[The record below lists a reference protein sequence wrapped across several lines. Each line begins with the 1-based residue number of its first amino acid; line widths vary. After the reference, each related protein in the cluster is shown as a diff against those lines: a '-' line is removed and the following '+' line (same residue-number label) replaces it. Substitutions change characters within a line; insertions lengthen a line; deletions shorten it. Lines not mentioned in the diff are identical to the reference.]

1 MNFSKA
7 KIFSISFIILFFITS
22 GVFLSI
28 SILKDEAVKTH
39 LKLVEL
45 YSNIFADNLTKSI
58 DGITFLVNNLV
69 VFLENELE
77 PEAIDSK
84 LNDLLRNNFQIRSI
98 NILDEKNKIINSS
111 NSFNKDI
118 VVNIDEFFP
127 QTNYNKRIFRIGET
141 KEGRDLYEAKD
152 IVYVNNDLDINFF
165 SIVKDINVGNR
176 NLKILITIN
185 GDFLLNSYN
194 NLLNINDAFIDILRL
209 DGTLLVTND
218 FKNRE
223 SSLNKELL
231 DSIRSKNI
239 FSGVMEK
246 YNQEKTILSYK
257 TSAYYPMIV
266 AVRVNFDKTL
276 KDWEEK
282 SYVFLMTI
290 FMLLLVTFSLIVT
303 IFFIYNRRKEK
314 ELFLHKKFKI
324 LFEQSNFF
332 ATIVSC
338 QGKILEIND
347 GFANFFNKFDS
358 SKSIWEYE
366 CWPKEERIWLEN
378 FIKRYN
384 KDEKIQKEL
393 NIIDEKGKTKVLEV
407 VVSSFENNGKKE
419 LVLIALDI
427 TAKKEKEQELKNAYI
442 VFQNAHD
449 GIVVTDEKANIIN
462 VNRAF
467 EKDTGYKLD
476 EIFGKNP
483 RFLKSG
489 IQDVDF
495 YKKMWGKL
503 STEGYWEGELV
514 NKNKHG
520 NRYVERIKI
529 NAVFDENRKLTNYI
543 ALFSDITLQ
552 KEQEKLLREKEELL
566 FQQSKLSAMGEMI
579 GNIAHQ
585 WRQPLSIISS
595 SISAIKLSVGTNI
608 YSNEEL
614 VNFMDTILNS
624 TKYLSNTIED
634 FRNFYKKDLEKEE
647 FGIKNAIDSS
657 FNLIKTELV
666 KHSIKTVFVDDKD
679 FNVTGVKNQFLQ
691 VLINILSNSK
701 DAFMDKNIENKTIF
715 INLYEENDK
724 KCIEIYDNAGGIKDE
739 VIEHVF
745 EPYFTTKHKSI
756 GTGIGL
762 YMSQEIV
769 TKHLN
774 GLISV
779 SNKVFIYQDSEYKG
793 ACFKIII

>member
-45 YSNIFADNLTKSI
+45 YSTIFADNMTKTV

-69 VFLENELE
+69 VFLENEH
-77 PEAIDSK
+77 DSEKIHLK
-84 LNDLLRNNFQIRSI
+84 LNDLLRNNFEIRSI
-98 NILDEKNKIINSS
+98 NILDEENRVINSS
-111 NSFNKDI
+111 NELNKGI
-118 VVNIDEFFP
+118 VVKTNEFFP
-127 QTNYNKRIFRIGET
+127 QSNFDKKIFRIGKT
-141 KEGRDLYEAKD
+141 KEGRDLYEARD
-152 IVYVNNDLDINFF
+152 IEYINNDLDINFF
-165 SIVKDINVGNR
+165 SFIKEINIENKKFKV
-176 NLKILITIN
+176 LININ
-185 GDFLLNSYN
+185 GDFILNSYN
-194 NLLNINDAFIDILRL
+194 NLLNINNAYIDILRL
-209 DGTLLVTND
+209 DGNLLVTND
-218 FKNRE
+218 FGNKD
-223 SSLNKELL
+223 SLLNKELL
-231 DSIRSKNI
+231 DKIKKRNI
-239 FSGVMEK
+239 FSGVMD
-246 YNQEKTILSYK
+246 YNLEKTILSYK
-257 TSAYYPMIV
+257 ISDYYPLII

-276 KDWEEK
+276 RDWEQK
-282 SYVFLMTI
+282 SYVFLLTI
-290 FMLLLVTFSLIVT
+290 FMLLLITFSLIVSL
-303 IFFIYNRRKEK
+303 FYVYNRRKEK

-332 ATIVSC
+332 ATVINC

-347 GFANFFNKFDS
+347 SFSTFFNELDS
-358 SKSIWEYE
+358 NKNIWEYD
-366 CWPKEERIWLEN
+366 CWPKEEKKWLEN
-378 FIKRYN
+378 LIKRYDKN
-384 KDEKIQKEL
+384 EQIQKEL
-393 NIIDEKGKTKVLEV
+393 NIFDKKGKRRVLELV
-407 VVSSFENNGKKE
+407 ISSFENDGKKE

-427 TAKKEKEQELKNAYI
+427 TSKKEKEQELKNAYI

-449 GIVVTDEKANIIN
+449 GIVVTDEKVNIIN

-467 EKDTGYKLD
+467 ENDTGYKLD

-483 RFLKSG
+483 RILKSG

-495 YKKMWGKL
+495 YKKMWEKL
-503 STEGYWEGELV
+503 NKEGYWEGELV
-514 NKNKHG
+514 NKNKQG
-520 NRYVERIKI
+520 NRYIERIKI
-529 NAVFDENRKLTNYI
+529 NAVYDENKKLTNYI

-585 WRQPLSIISS
+585 WRQPLSVISS

-608 YSNEEL
+608 YTNEEL
-614 VNFMDTILNS
+614 INFMDTVLNS
-624 TKYLSNTIED
+624 TKYLSETIDD

-647 FGIKNAIDSS
+647 FAIKNAIDMS
-657 FNLIKTELV
+657 FNLVKTELV
-666 KHSIKTVFVDDKD
+666 KHGIKTIFINDTD
-679 FNVTGVKNQFLQ
+679 FNIMGVKNQFLQ
-691 VLINILSNSK
+691 VLMNILSNSK
-701 DAFMDKNIENKTIF
+701 DAFIDKNIDDKTIF

-724 KCIEIYDNAGGIKDE
+724 KCIEIYDNAGGIKDD

-762 YMSQEIV
+762 YMSQEIIA
-769 TKHLN
+769 KHLE
-774 GLISV
+774 GQITV
-779 SNKVFIYQDSEYKG
+779 TNKEFIYQDNEYKG
-793 ACFKIII
+793 ACFKITI

>member
-45 YSNIFADNLTKSI
+45 YSTIFADNMTKTV

-69 VFLENELE
+69 VFLENEHE
-77 PEAIDSK
+77 PEKIHAK
-84 LNDLLRNNFQIRSI
+84 LNDLLRNNFEIRSI
-98 NILDEKNKIINSS
+98 NILDEENRVINSS
-111 NSFNKDI
+111 NELNKGI
-118 VVNIDEFFP
+118 VVKTNEFFP
-127 QTNYNKRIFRIGET
+127 QSNFDKNIFRIGKT

-152 IVYVNNDLDINFF
+152 IEYINNDLDINFF
-165 SIVKDINVGNR
+165 SFIKEINIENKKFNV
-176 NLKILITIN
+176 LININ
-185 GDFLLNSYN
+185 GDFILNSYN
-194 NLLNINDAFIDILRL
+194 NLMNINNAYIDILRL
-209 DGTLLVTND
+209 DGNLLITND
-218 FKNRE
+218 FRNKD
-223 SSLNKELL
+223 SLLNKELL
-231 DSIRSKNI
+231 ENIKNRNI
-239 FSGVMEK
+239 FSGVMD
-246 YNQEKTILSYK
+246 YNLEKTILSYK
-257 TSAYYPMIV
+257 ISDYYPLII

-276 KDWEEK
+276 RDWEQK
-282 SYVFLMTI
+282 SYVFLLTI
-290 FMLLLVTFSLIVT
+290 FMLLLITFSLIVSL
-303 IFFIYNRRKEK
+303 FYVYNRRKEK

-332 ATIVSC
+332 ATVINC

-347 GFANFFNKFDS
+347 SFSTFFNELDS
-358 SKSIWEYE
+358 NKNIWEYD
-366 CWPKEERIWLEN
+366 CWPKEEKKWLEN
-378 FIKRYN
+378 LIKRYDKN
-384 KDEKIQKEL
+384 EQIQKEL
-393 NIIDEKGKTKVLEV
+393 NIFDKKGKRRVLELV
-407 VVSSFENNGKKE
+407 ISSFENNGKKE
-419 LVLIALDI
+419 LVLISLDI
-427 TAKKEKEQELKNAYI
+427 TSKKEKEQELKNAYI

-449 GIVVTDEKANIIN
+449 GIVVTDEKVNIIN

-483 RFLKSG
+483 RILKSG

-495 YKKMWGKL
+495 YKKMWEKL
-503 STEGYWEGELV
+503 NKEGYWEWELV
-514 NKNKHG
+514 NKNKQG
-520 NRYVERIKI
+520 SRYVERIKI
-529 NAVFDENRKLTNYI
+529 NAVYDENKKLTNYI

-585 WRQPLSIISS
+585 WRQPLSVISS

-608 YSNEEL
+608 YTNEEL
-614 VNFMDTILNS
+614 INFMDTVLNS
-624 TKYLSNTIED
+624 TKYLSETIDD

-647 FGIKNAIDSS
+647 FAIKNAIDMS
-657 FNLIKTELV
+657 FNLVKTELV
-666 KHSIKTVFVDDKD
+666 KHGIKTIFINDTD
-679 FNVTGVKNQFLQ
+679 FNIMGVKNQFLQ
-691 VLINILSNSK
+691 VLMNILSNSK
-701 DAFMDKNIENKTIF
+701 DAFIDKNIDDKTIF

-724 KCIEIYDNAGGIKDE
+724 KCIEIYDNAGGIKDD

-762 YMSQEIV
+762 YMSQEIIA
-769 TKHLN
+769 KHLE
-774 GLISV
+774 GQITV
-779 SNKVFIYQDSEYKG
+779 TNKEFIYQDNEYKG
-793 ACFKIII
+793 ACFKITI

>member
-45 YSNIFADNLTKSI
+45 YSTIFADNMTKTV

-69 VFLENELE
+69 VFLENEHE
-77 PEAIDSK
+77 PEKIHAK
-84 LNDLLRNNFQIRSI
+84 LNDLLRNNFEIRSI
-98 NILDEKNKIINSS
+98 NILDEENRVINSS
-111 NSFNKDI
+111 NELNKGI
-118 VVNIDEFFP
+118 VVKTNEFFP
-127 QTNYNKRIFRIGET
+127 QSNFDKNIFRIGKT

-152 IVYVNNDLDINFF
+152 IEYINNDLDINFF
-165 SIVKDINVGNR
+165 SFIKEINIENKKFNV
-176 NLKILITIN
+176 LININ
-185 GDFLLNSYN
+185 GDFILNSYN
-194 NLLNINDAFIDILRL
+194 NLMNINNAYIDILRL
-209 DGTLLVTND
+209 DGNLLITND
-218 FKNRE
+218 FRNKD
-223 SSLNKELL
+223 SLLNKELL
-231 DSIRSKNI
+231 ENIKNRNI
-239 FSGVMEK
+239 FSGVMD
-246 YNQEKTILSYK
+246 YNLEKTILSYK
-257 TSAYYPMIV
+257 ISDYYPLII

-276 KDWEEK
+276 KDWEQK
-282 SYVFLMTI
+282 SYVFLLTI
-290 FMLLLVTFSLIVT
+290 FMLLLITFSLIVSL
-303 IFFIYNRRKEK
+303 FYVYNRRKEK

-332 ATIVSC
+332 ATVINC

-347 GFANFFNKFDS
+347 SFSTFFNELDS
-358 SKSIWEYE
+358 NKNIWEYD
-366 CWPKEERIWLEN
+366 CWPKEEKKWLEN
-378 FIKRYN
+378 LIKRYDKN
-384 KDEKIQKEL
+384 EQIQKEL
-393 NIIDEKGKTKVLEV
+393 NIFDKKGKRRVLELV
-407 VVSSFENNGKKE
+407 ISSFENDGKKE

-427 TAKKEKEQELKNAYI
+427 TSKKEKEQELKNAYI

-449 GIVVTDEKANIIN
+449 GIVVTDEKVNIIN

-467 EKDTGYKLD
+467 ENDTGYKLD

-483 RFLKSG
+483 RILKSG

-495 YKKMWGKL
+495 YKKMWEKL
-503 STEGYWEGELV
+503 NKEGYWEGELV
-514 NKNKHG
+514 NKNKQG
-520 NRYVERIKI
+520 NRYIERIKI
-529 NAVFDENRKLTNYI
+529 NAVYDENKKLTNYI

-552 KEQEKLLREKEELL
+552 KEQEKLLKEKEELL

-585 WRQPLSIISS
+585 WRQPLSVISS

-608 YSNEEL
+608 YTNEEL
-614 VNFMDTILNS
+614 INFMDTVLNS
-624 TKYLSNTIED
+624 TKYLSETIDD

-647 FGIKNAIDSS
+647 FAIKNAIDMS
-657 FNLIKTELV
+657 FNLVKTELV
-666 KHSIKTVFVDDKD
+666 KHGIKTIFINDTD
-679 FNVTGVKNQFLQ
+679 FNIMGVKNQFLQ
-691 VLINILSNSK
+691 VLMNILSNSK
-701 DAFMDKNIENKTIF
+701 DAFIDKNIDDKTIF

-724 KCIEIYDNAGGIKDE
+724 KCIEIYDNAGGIKDD

-762 YMSQEIV
+762 YMSQEIIA
-769 TKHLN
+769 KHLE
-774 GLISV
+774 GQITV
-779 SNKVFIYQDSEYKG
+779 TNKEFIYQDNEYKG
-793 ACFKIII
+793 ACFKITI

>member
-45 YSNIFADNLTKSI
+45 YSTIFADNMTKTV

-69 VFLENELE
+69 VFLENEHE
-77 PEAIDSK
+77 PEKIHAK
-84 LNDLLRNNFQIRSI
+84 LNDLLRNNFEIRSI
-98 NILDEKNKIINSS
+98 NILDEENRVINSS
-111 NSFNKDI
+111 NELNKGI
-118 VVNIDEFFP
+118 VVKTNEFFP
-127 QTNYNKRIFRIGET
+127 QSNFDKNIFRIGKT

-152 IVYVNNDLDINFF
+152 IEYINNDLDINFF
-165 SIVKDINVGNR
+165 SFIKEINIENKKFNV
-176 NLKILITIN
+176 LININ
-185 GDFLLNSYN
+185 GDFILNSYN
-194 NLLNINDAFIDILRL
+194 NLMNINNAYIDILRL
-209 DGTLLVTND
+209 DGNLLITND
-218 FKNRE
+218 FRNKD
-223 SSLNKELL
+223 SLLNKELL
-231 DSIRSKNI
+231 ENIKNRNI
-239 FSGVMEK
+239 FSGVMD
-246 YNQEKTILSYK
+246 YNLEKTILSYK
-257 TSAYYPMIV
+257 ISDYYPLII

-276 KDWEEK
+276 KDWEQK
-282 SYVFLMTI
+282 SYVFLLTI
-290 FMLLLVTFSLIVT
+290 FMLLLITFSLIVSL
-303 IFFIYNRRKEK
+303 FYVYNRRKEK

-332 ATIVSC
+332 ATVINC
-338 QGKILEIND
+338 QGKILEINHT
-347 GFANFFNKFDS
+347 FANFFKEIDSNKN
-358 SKSIWEYE
+358 IWEYY
-366 CWPKEERIWLEN
+366 CWPKEEKKWLEN
-378 FIKRYN
+378 LIKRYDKN
-384 KDEKIQKEL
+384 EQVQKEL
-393 NIIDEKGKTKVLEV
+393 NIFDKKGKQRVLELV
-407 VVSSFENNGKKE
+407 ISSFENDGKKE

-427 TAKKEKEQELKNAYI
+427 TSKKEKEQELKNAYI

-449 GIVVTDEKANIIN
+449 GIVVTDEKVNIIN

-483 RFLKSG
+483 RILKSG

-495 YKKMWGKL
+495 YKKMWEKL
-503 STEGYWEGELV
+503 NKEGYWEGELV
-514 NKNKHG
+514 NKNKQG
-520 NRYVERIKI
+520 NRYIERIKI
-529 NAVFDENRKLTNYI
+529 NAIYDENKKLTNYI

-585 WRQPLSIISS
+585 WRQPLSVISS

-608 YSNEEL
+608 YTNEEL
-614 VNFMDTILNS
+614 INFMDTVLNS
-624 TKYLSNTIED
+624 TKYLSETIDD

-647 FGIKNAIDSS
+647 FAIKNAIDIS
-657 FNLIKTELV
+657 FNLVKTELV
-666 KHSIKTVFVDDKD
+666 KHSIKTIFINDTD
-679 FNVTGVKNQFLQ
+679 FNITGVKNQFLQ
-691 VLINILSNSK
+691 VLMNILSNSK
-701 DAFMDKNIENKTIF
+701 DAFIDKNIEDKTIF

-739 VIEHVF
+739 IIAHVF

-762 YMSQEIV
+762 YMSQEII
-769 TKHLN
+769 TKHLE
-774 GLISV
+774 GQITV
-779 SNKVFIYQDSEYKG
+779 TNKEFIYQDNEYKG
-793 ACFKIII
+793 ACFKITI

>member
-45 YSNIFADNLTKSI
+45 YSTIFADNMTKTV

-69 VFLENELE
+69 VFLENEHE
-77 PEAIDSK
+77 PEKIHAK
-84 LNDLLRNNFQIRSI
+84 LNDLLRNNFEIRSI
-98 NILDEKNKIINSS
+98 NILDEENRVINSS
-111 NSFNKDI
+111 NELNKGI
-118 VVNIDEFFP
+118 VVKTNKFFP
-127 QTNYNKRIFRIGET
+127 QSNFDKNIFRIGKT

-152 IVYVNNDLDINFF
+152 IEYINNDLDINFF
-165 SIVKDINVGNR
+165 SFIKEINIENKKFNV
-176 NLKILITIN
+176 LININ
-185 GDFLLNSYN
+185 GDFILNSYN
-194 NLLNINDAFIDILRL
+194 NLMNINNAYIDILRL
-209 DGTLLVTND
+209 DGNLLITND
-218 FKNRE
+218 FRNKD
-223 SSLNKELL
+223 SLLNKELL
-231 DSIRSKNI
+231 ENIKNRNI
-239 FSGVMEK
+239 FSGVMD
-246 YNQEKTILSYK
+246 YNLEKTILSYK
-257 TSAYYPMIV
+257 ISDYYPLII

-276 KDWEEK
+276 KDWEQK
-282 SYVFLMTI
+282 SYVFLLTI
-290 FMLLLVTFSLIVT
+290 FMLLLITFSLIVSL
-303 IFFIYNRRKEK
+303 FYVYNRRKEK

-332 ATIVSC
+332 ATVINC
-338 QGKILEIND
+338 EGKILEINHT
-347 GFANFFNKFDS
+347 FANFFKEIDSNKN
-358 SKSIWEYE
+358 IWEYY
-366 CWPKEERIWLEN
+366 CWPKEEKKWLEN
-378 FIKRYN
+378 LIKRYDKN
-384 KDEKIQKEL
+384 EQVQKEL
-393 NIIDEKGKTKVLEV
+393 NIFDKKGKQRVLELV
-407 VVSSFENNGKKE
+407 ISSFENDGKKE

-427 TAKKEKEQELKNAYI
+427 TSKKEKEQELKNAYI

-449 GIVVTDEKANIIN
+449 GIVVTDEKVNIIN

-483 RFLKSG
+483 RILKSG

-495 YKKMWGKL
+495 YKKMWEKL
-503 STEGYWEGELV
+503 NKEGYWEGELV
-514 NKNKHG
+514 NKNKQG
-520 NRYVERIKI
+520 NRYIERIKI
-529 NAVFDENRKLTNYI
+529 NAVYDENKKLTNYI

-552 KEQEKLLREKEELL
+552 KEQEKLLKEKEELL

-585 WRQPLSIISS
+585 WRQPLSVISS

-608 YSNEEL
+608 YTNEEL
-614 VNFMDTILNS
+614 INFMDTVLNS
-624 TKYLSNTIED
+624 TKYLSETIDD

-647 FGIKNAIDSS
+647 FAIKNAIDIS
-657 FNLIKTELV
+657 FNLVKTELV
-666 KHSIKTVFVDDKD
+666 KQGIKTIFINDTD
-679 FNVTGVKNQFLQ
+679 FNMMGIKNQFLQ
-691 VLINILSNSK
+691 VLMNILSNSK
-701 DAFMDKNIENKTIF
+701 DAFIDKNIDDKTIF

-739 VIEHVF
+739 IIAHVF

-762 YMSQEIV
+762 YMSQEIIA
-769 TKHLN
+769 KHLE
-774 GLISV
+774 GQITV
-779 SNKVFIYQDSEYKG
+779 TNKEFIYQDNEYKG
-793 ACFKIII
+793 ACFKITI

>member
-45 YSNIFADNLTKSI
+45 YSTIFADNMTKTV

-69 VFLENELE
+69 VFLENEHE
-77 PEAIDSK
+77 PEKIHAK
-84 LNDLLRNNFQIRSI
+84 LNDLLRNNFEIRSI
-98 NILDEKNKIINSS
+98 NILDEENRVINSS
-111 NSFNKDI
+111 NELNKGI
-118 VVNIDEFFP
+118 VVNTDEFFP
-127 QTNYNKRIFRIGET
+127 QSNFDKNIFRIGKT

-152 IVYVNNDLDINFF
+152 IEYINNDLDINFF
-165 SIVKDINVGNR
+165 SFIKEINIENKKFKV
-176 NLKILITIN
+176 LININ
-185 GDFLLNSYN
+185 GDFILNSYN
-194 NLLNINDAFIDILRL
+194 NLMNINNAYIDILRL
-209 DGTLLVTND
+209 DGNLLITND
-218 FKNRE
+218 FRNKD
-223 SSLNKELL
+223 SLLNKELL
-231 DSIRSKNI
+231 ENIKNRNI
-239 FSGVMEK
+239 FSGVMD
-246 YNQEKTILSYK
+246 YNLEKTILSYK
-257 TSAYYPMIV
+257 ISDYYPLII

-276 KDWEEK
+276 KDWEQK
-282 SYVFLMTI
+282 SYVFLLTI
-290 FMLLLVTFSLIVT
+290 FMLLLITFSLIVSL
-303 IFFIYNRRKEK
+303 FYVYNRRKEK

-332 ATIVSC
+332 ATVINC

-347 GFANFFNKFDS
+347 SFSTFFNELDS
-358 SKSIWEYE
+358 NKNIWEYD
-366 CWPKEERIWLEN
+366 CWPKEEKKWLEN
-378 FIKRYN
+378 LIKRYDKN
-384 KDEKIQKEL
+384 EQIQKEL
-393 NIIDEKGKTKVLEV
+393 NIFDKKGKRRVLELV
-407 VVSSFENNGKKE
+407 ISSFENNGKKE
-419 LVLIALDI
+419 LVLISLDI
-427 TAKKEKEQELKNAYI
+427 TSKKEKEQELKNAYI

-449 GIVVTDEKANIIN
+449 GIVVTDEKVNIIN

-467 EKDTGYKLD
+467 ENDTGYKLD

-483 RFLKSG
+483 RILKSG

-495 YKKMWGKL
+495 YKKMWEKL
-503 STEGYWEGELV
+503 NKEGYWEGELV
-514 NKNKHG
+514 NKNKQG
-520 NRYVERIKI
+520 NRYIERIKI
-529 NAVFDENRKLTNYI
+529 NAVYDENKKLTNYI

-585 WRQPLSIISS
+585 WRQPLSVISS

-608 YSNEEL
+608 YTNEEL
-614 VNFMDTILNS
+614 INFMDTVLNS
-624 TKYLSNTIED
+624 TKYLSETIDD

-647 FGIKNAIDSS
+647 FAIKNAIDMS
-657 FNLIKTELV
+657 FNLVKTELV
-666 KHSIKTVFVDDKD
+666 KHGIKTIFINDTD
-679 FNVTGVKNQFLQ
+679 FNITGVKNQFLQ
-691 VLINILSNSK
+691 VLMNILSNSK
-701 DAFMDKNIENKTIF
+701 DAFIDKNIDDKTIF

-724 KCIEIYDNAGGIKDE
+724 KCIEIYDNAGGIKDD

-762 YMSQEIV
+762 YMSQEIIA
-769 TKHLN
+769 KHLE
-774 GLISV
+774 GQITV
-779 SNKVFIYQDSEYKG
+779 TNKEFIYQDNEYKG
-793 ACFKIII
+793 ACFKITI

>member
-45 YSNIFADNLTKSI
+45 YSTIFADNMTKTV

-69 VFLENELE
+69 VFLENEH
-77 PEAIDSK
+77 DSEKIHLK
-84 LNDLLRNNFQIRSI
+84 LNDLLRNNFEIRSI
-98 NILDEKNKIINSS
+98 NILDEENRVINSS
-111 NSFNKDI
+111 NELNKGI
-118 VVNIDEFFP
+118 VVNTDEFFP
-127 QTNYNKRIFRIGET
+127 QSNFDKKIFRIGKT
-141 KEGRDLYEAKD
+141 KEGRDLYEARD
-152 IVYVNNDLDINFF
+152 IEYINNDLDINFF
-165 SIVKDINVGNR
+165 SFIKEINIENKKFKV
-176 NLKILITIN
+176 LININ
-185 GDFLLNSYN
+185 GDFILNSYN
-194 NLLNINDAFIDILRL
+194 NLLNINNAYIDILRL
-209 DGTLLVTND
+209 DGNLLVTND
-218 FKNRE
+218 FGNKD
-223 SSLNKELL
+223 SLLNKELL
-231 DSIRSKNI
+231 DKIKKRNI
-239 FSGVMEK
+239 FSGVMD
-246 YNQEKTILSYK
+246 YNLEKTILSYK
-257 TSAYYPMIV
+257 ISDYYPLII

-276 KDWEEK
+276 RDWEQK
-282 SYVFLMTI
+282 SYVFLLTI
-290 FMLLLVTFSLIVT
+290 FMLLLITFSLIVSL
-303 IFFIYNRRKEK
+303 FYVYNRRKEK

-332 ATIVSC
+332 ATVINC

-347 GFANFFNKFDS
+347 SFSTFFNELDS
-358 SKSIWEYE
+358 NKNIWEYD
-366 CWPKEERIWLEN
+366 CWPKEEKKWLEN
-378 FIKRYN
+378 LIKRYDKN
-384 KDEKIQKEL
+384 EQIQKEL
-393 NIIDEKGKTKVLEV
+393 NIFDKKGKRRVLELV
-407 VVSSFENNGKKE
+407 ISSFENNGKKE
-419 LVLIALDI
+419 LVLISLDI
-427 TAKKEKEQELKNAYI
+427 TSKKEKEQELKNAYI

-449 GIVVTDEKANIIN
+449 GIVVTDEKVNIIN

-483 RFLKSG
+483 RILKSG

-495 YKKMWGKL
+495 YKKMWEKL
-503 STEGYWEGELV
+503 NKEGYWEGELV
-514 NKNKHG
+514 NKNKQG
-520 NRYVERIKI
+520 SRYVERIKI
-529 NAVFDENRKLTNYI
+529 NAVYDENKKLTNYI

-585 WRQPLSIISS
+585 WRQPLSVISS

-608 YSNEEL
+608 YTNEEL
-614 VNFMDTILNS
+614 INFMDTVLNS
-624 TKYLSNTIED
+624 TKYLSETIDD

-647 FGIKNAIDSS
+647 FAIKNAIDMS
-657 FNLIKTELV
+657 FNLVKTELV
-666 KHSIKTVFVDDKD
+666 KHGIKTIFINDTD
-679 FNVTGVKNQFLQ
+679 FNIMGVKNQFLQ
-691 VLINILSNSK
+691 VLMNILSNSK
-701 DAFMDKNIENKTIF
+701 DAFIDKNIDDKTIF

-724 KCIEIYDNAGGIKDE
+724 KCIEIYDNAGGIKDD

-762 YMSQEIV
+762 YMSQEIIA
-769 TKHLN
+769 KHLE
-774 GLISV
+774 GQITV
-779 SNKVFIYQDSEYKG
+779 TNKEFIYQDNEYKG
-793 ACFKIII
+793 ACFKITI

>member
-45 YSNIFADNLTKSI
+45 YSTIFADNMTKTV

-69 VFLENELE
+69 VFLENEH
-77 PEAIDSK
+77 DSEKIHLK
-84 LNDLLRNNFQIRSI
+84 LNDLLRNNFEIRSI
-98 NILDEKNKIINSS
+98 NILDEENRVINSS
-111 NSFNKDI
+111 NELNKGI
-118 VVNIDEFFP
+118 VVNTDEFFP
-127 QTNYNKRIFRIGET
+127 QSNFDKKIFRIGKT
-141 KEGRDLYEAKD
+141 KEGRDLYEARD
-152 IVYVNNDLDINFF
+152 IEYINNDLDINFF
-165 SIVKDINVGNR
+165 SFIKEINIENKKFKV
-176 NLKILITIN
+176 LININ
-185 GDFLLNSYN
+185 GDFILNSYN
-194 NLLNINDAFIDILRL
+194 NLLNINNAYIDILRL
-209 DGTLLVTND
+209 DGNLLVTND
-218 FKNRE
+218 FGNKD
-223 SSLNKELL
+223 SLLNKELL
-231 DSIRSKNI
+231 DKIKKRNI
-239 FSGVMEK
+239 FSGVMD
-246 YNQEKTILSYK
+246 YNLEKTILSYK
-257 TSAYYPMIV
+257 ISDYYPLII

-276 KDWEEK
+276 RDWEQK
-282 SYVFLMTI
+282 SYVFLLTI
-290 FMLLLVTFSLIVT
+290 FMLLLITFSLIVSL
-303 IFFIYNRRKEK
+303 FYVYNRRKEK

-332 ATIVSC
+332 ATVINC

-347 GFANFFNKFDS
+347 SFSTFFNELDS
-358 SKSIWEYE
+358 NKNIWEYD
-366 CWPKEERIWLEN
+366 CWPKEEKKWLEN
-378 FIKRYN
+378 LIKRYDKN
-384 KDEKIQKEL
+384 EQIQKEL
-393 NIIDEKGKTKVLEV
+393 NIFDKKGKRRVLELV
-407 VVSSFENNGKKE
+407 ISSFENNGKKE
-419 LVLIALDI
+419 LVLISLDI
-427 TAKKEKEQELKNAYI
+427 TSKKEKEQELKNAYI

-449 GIVVTDEKANIIN
+449 GIVVTDEKVNIIN

-483 RFLKSG
+483 RILKSG

-495 YKKMWGKL
+495 YKKMWEKL
-503 STEGYWEGELV
+503 NKEGYWEWELV
-514 NKNKHG
+514 NKNKQG
-520 NRYVERIKI
+520 SRYVERIKI
-529 NAVFDENRKLTNYI
+529 NAVYDENKKLTNYI

-585 WRQPLSIISS
+585 WRQPLSVISS

-608 YSNEEL
+608 YTNEEL
-614 VNFMDTILNS
+614 INFMDTVLNS
-624 TKYLSNTIED
+624 TKYLSETIDD

-647 FGIKNAIDSS
+647 FAIKNAIDMS
-657 FNLIKTELV
+657 FNLVKTELV
-666 KHSIKTVFVDDKD
+666 KHGIKTIFINDTD
-679 FNVTGVKNQFLQ
+679 FNITGVKNQFLQ
-691 VLINILSNSK
+691 VLMNILSNSK
-701 DAFMDKNIENKTIF
+701 DAFIDKNIDDKTIF

-724 KCIEIYDNAGGIKDE
+724 KCIEIYDNAGGIKDD

-762 YMSQEIV
+762 YMSQEIIA
-769 TKHLN
+769 KHLE
-774 GLISV
+774 GQITV
-779 SNKVFIYQDSEYKG
+779 TNKEFIYQDNEYKG
-793 ACFKIII
+793 ACFKITI

>member
-45 YSNIFADNLTKSI
+45 YSTIFADNMTKTV

-69 VFLENELE
+69 VFLENEHE
-77 PEAIDSK
+77 PEKIHAK
-84 LNDLLRNNFQIRSI
+84 LNDLLRNNFEIRSI
-98 NILDEKNKIINSS
+98 NILDEENRVINSS
-111 NSFNKDI
+111 NELNKGI
-118 VVNIDEFFP
+118 VVKTNEFFP
-127 QTNYNKRIFRIGET
+127 QSNFDKNIFRIGKT

-152 IVYVNNDLDINFF
+152 IEYINNDLDINFF
-165 SIVKDINVGNR
+165 SFIKEINIENKKFKV
-176 NLKILITIN
+176 LININ
-185 GDFLLNSYN
+185 GDFILNSYN
-194 NLLNINDAFIDILRL
+194 NLLNINNAYIDILRL
-209 DGTLLVTND
+209 DGNLLVTND
-218 FKNRE
+218 FGNKD
-223 SSLNKELL
+223 SLLNKELL
-231 DSIRSKNI
+231 DKIKKRNI
-239 FSGVMEK
+239 FSGVMD
-246 YNQEKTILSYK
+246 YNLEKTILSYK
-257 TSAYYPMIV
+257 ISDYYPLII

-276 KDWEEK
+276 RDWEQK
-282 SYVFLMTI
+282 SYVFLLTI
-290 FMLLLVTFSLIVT
+290 FMLLLITFSLIVSL
-303 IFFIYNRRKEK
+303 FYVYNRRKEK

-332 ATIVSC
+332 ATVINC

-347 GFANFFNKFDS
+347 SFSTFFNELDS
-358 SKSIWEYE
+358 NKNIWEYD
-366 CWPKEERIWLEN
+366 CWPKEEKKWLEN
-378 FIKRYN
+378 LIKRYDKN
-384 KDEKIQKEL
+384 EQIQKEL
-393 NIIDEKGKTKVLEV
+393 NIFDKKGKRRVLELV
-407 VVSSFENNGKKE
+407 ISSFENNGKKE
-419 LVLIALDI
+419 LVLISLDI
-427 TAKKEKEQELKNAYI
+427 TSKKEKEQELKNAYI

-449 GIVVTDEKANIIN
+449 GIVVTDEKVNIIN

-467 EKDTGYKLD
+467 ENDTGYKLD

-483 RFLKSG
+483 RILKSG

-495 YKKMWGKL
+495 YKKMWEKL
-503 STEGYWEGELV
+503 NKEGYWEGELV
-514 NKNKHG
+514 NKNKQG

-529 NAVFDENRKLTNYI
+529 NAVYDENKKLTNYI

-585 WRQPLSIISS
+585 WRQPLSVISS

-608 YSNEEL
+608 YTNEEL
-614 VNFMDTILNS
+614 INFMDTVLNS
-624 TKYLSNTIED
+624 TKYLSETIDD

-647 FGIKNAIDSS
+647 FAIKNAIDMS
-657 FNLIKTELV
+657 FNLVKTELV
-666 KHSIKTVFVDDKD
+666 KHGIKTIFINDTD
-679 FNVTGVKNQFLQ
+679 FNIMGVKNQFLQ
-691 VLINILSNSK
+691 VLMNILSNSK
-701 DAFMDKNIENKTIF
+701 DAFIDKNIDDKTIF

-724 KCIEIYDNAGGIKDE
+724 KCIEIYDNAGGIKDD

-762 YMSQEIV
+762 YMSQEIIA
-769 TKHLN
+769 KHLE
-774 GLISV
+774 GQITV
-779 SNKVFIYQDSEYKG
+779 TNKEFIYQDNEYKG
-793 ACFKIII
+793 ACFKITI

>member
-45 YSNIFADNLTKSI
+45 YSTIFADNMTKTV

-69 VFLENELE
+69 VFLENEHE
-77 PEAIDSK
+77 PEKIHAK
-84 LNDLLRNNFQIRSI
+84 LNDLLRNNFEIRSI
-98 NILDEKNKIINSS
+98 NILDEENRVINSS
-111 NSFNKDI
+111 NELNKGI
-118 VVNIDEFFP
+118 VVKTNEFFP
-127 QTNYNKRIFRIGET
+127 QSNFDKNIFRIGKT

-152 IVYVNNDLDINFF
+152 IEYINNDLDINFF
-165 SIVKDINVGNR
+165 SFIKEINIENKKFKV
-176 NLKILITIN
+176 LININ
-185 GDFLLNSYN
+185 GDFILNSYN
-194 NLLNINDAFIDILRL
+194 NLMNINNAYIDILRL
-209 DGTLLVTND
+209 DGNLLITND
-218 FKNRE
+218 FRNKD
-223 SSLNKELL
+223 SLLNKELL
-231 DSIRSKNI
+231 ENIKNRNI
-239 FSGVMEK
+239 FSGVMD
-246 YNQEKTILSYK
+246 YNLEKTILSYK
-257 TSAYYPMIV
+257 ISDYYPLII

-276 KDWEEK
+276 KDWEQK
-282 SYVFLMTI
+282 SYVFLLTI
-290 FMLLLVTFSLIVT
+290 FMLLLITFSLIVSL
-303 IFFIYNRRKEK
+303 FYVYNRRKEK

-332 ATIVSC
+332 ATVINC

-347 GFANFFNKFDS
+347 SFSTFFNELDS
-358 SKSIWEYE
+358 NKNIWEYD
-366 CWPKEERIWLEN
+366 CWPKEEKKWLEN
-378 FIKRYN
+378 LIKRYDKN
-384 KDEKIQKEL
+384 EQIQKEL
-393 NIIDEKGKTKVLEV
+393 NIFDKKGKRRVLELV
-407 VVSSFENNGKKE
+407 ISSFENNGKKE
-419 LVLIALDI
+419 LVLISLDI
-427 TAKKEKEQELKNAYI
+427 TSKKEKEQELKNAYI

-449 GIVVTDEKANIIN
+449 GIVVTDEKVNIIN

-483 RFLKSG
+483 RILKSG

-495 YKKMWGKL
+495 YKKMWEKL
-503 STEGYWEGELV
+503 NKEGYWEGELV
-514 NKNKHG
+514 NKNKQG
-520 NRYVERIKI
+520 SRYVERIKI
-529 NAVFDENRKLTNYI
+529 NAVYDENKKLTNYI

-552 KEQEKLLREKEELL
+552 KEQEKLLKEKEELL

-585 WRQPLSIISS
+585 WRQPLSVISS

-608 YSNEEL
+608 YTNEEL
-614 VNFMDTILNS
+614 INFMDTVLNS
-624 TKYLSNTIED
+624 TKYLSETIDD

-647 FGIKNAIDSS
+647 FAIKNAIDMS
-657 FNLIKTELV
+657 FNLVKTELV
-666 KHSIKTVFVDDKD
+666 KHGIKTIFINDTD
-679 FNVTGVKNQFLQ
+679 FNIMGVKNQFLQ
-691 VLINILSNSK
+691 VLMNILSNSK
-701 DAFMDKNIENKTIF
+701 DAFIDKNIDDKTIF

-724 KCIEIYDNAGGIKDE
+724 KCIEIYDNAGGIKDD

-762 YMSQEIV
+762 YMSQEIIA
-769 TKHLN
+769 KHLE
-774 GLISV
+774 GQITV
-779 SNKVFIYQDSEYKG
+779 TNKEFIYQDNEYKG
-793 ACFKIII
+793 ACFKITI

>member
-45 YSNIFADNLTKSI
+45 YSTIFADNMTKTV

-69 VFLENELE
+69 VFLENEH
-77 PEAIDSK
+77 DSEKIHLK
-84 LNDLLRNNFQIRSI
+84 LNDLLRNNFEIRSI
-98 NILDEKNKIINSS
+98 NILDEENRVINSS
-111 NSFNKDI
+111 NELNKGI
-118 VVNIDEFFP
+118 VVKTNEFFP
-127 QTNYNKRIFRIGET
+127 QSNFDKKIFRIGKT
-141 KEGRDLYEAKD
+141 KEGRDLYEARD
-152 IVYVNNDLDINFF
+152 IEYINNDLDINFF
-165 SIVKDINVGNR
+165 SFIKEINIENKKFKV
-176 NLKILITIN
+176 LININ
-185 GDFLLNSYN
+185 GDFILNSYN
-194 NLLNINDAFIDILRL
+194 NLLNINNAYIDILRL
-209 DGTLLVTND
+209 DGNLLVTND
-218 FKNRE
+218 FGNKD
-223 SSLNKELL
+223 SLLNKELL
-231 DSIRSKNI
+231 DKIKKRNI
-239 FSGVMEK
+239 FSGVMD
-246 YNQEKTILSYK
+246 YNLEKTILSYK
-257 TSAYYPMIV
+257 ISDYYPLII

-276 KDWEEK
+276 RDWEQK
-282 SYVFLMTI
+282 SYVFLLTI
-290 FMLLLVTFSLIVT
+290 FMLLLITFSLIVSL
-303 IFFIYNRRKEK
+303 FYVYNRRKEK

-332 ATIVSC
+332 ATVINC

-347 GFANFFNKFDS
+347 SFSTFFNELDS
-358 SKSIWEYE
+358 NKNIWEYD
-366 CWPKEERIWLEN
+366 CWPKEEKKWLEN
-378 FIKRYN
+378 LIKRYDKN
-384 KDEKIQKEL
+384 EQIQKEL
-393 NIIDEKGKTKVLEV
+393 NIFDKKGKRRVLELV
-407 VVSSFENNGKKE
+407 ISSFENDGKKE

-427 TAKKEKEQELKNAYI
+427 TSKKEKEQELKNAYI

-449 GIVVTDEKANIIN
+449 GIVVTDEKVNIIN

-467 EKDTGYKLD
+467 ENDTGYKLD

-483 RFLKSG
+483 RILKSG

-495 YKKMWGKL
+495 YKKMWEKL
-503 STEGYWEGELV
+503 NKEGYWEGELV
-514 NKNKHG
+514 NKNKQG
-520 NRYVERIKI
+520 SRYVERIKI
-529 NAVFDENRKLTNYI
+529 NAVYDENKKLTNYI

-585 WRQPLSIISS
+585 WRQPLSVISS

-608 YSNEEL
+608 YTNEEL
-614 VNFMDTILNS
+614 INFMDTVLNS
-624 TKYLSNTIED
+624 TKYLSETIDD

-647 FGIKNAIDSS
+647 FAIKNAIDMS
-657 FNLIKTELV
+657 FNLVKTELV
-666 KHSIKTVFVDDKD
+666 KHGIKTIFINDTD
-679 FNVTGVKNQFLQ
+679 FNIMGVKNQFLQ
-691 VLINILSNSK
+691 VLMNILSNSK
-701 DAFMDKNIENKTIF
+701 DAFIDKNIDDKTIF

-724 KCIEIYDNAGGIKDE
+724 KCIEIYDNAGGIKDD

-762 YMSQEIV
+762 YMSQEIIA
-769 TKHLN
+769 KHLE
-774 GLISV
+774 GQITV
-779 SNKVFIYQDSEYKG
+779 TNKEFIYQDNEYKG
-793 ACFKIII
+793 ACFKITI